1 MSKPDERDDL
11 QSMLAD
17 LPTREPSPMLDA
29 RIASTLEERTGSA
42 GPRANRA
49 LVLRGA
55 AIAALVVVAAAVAV
69 SIALLPPTPDGPE
82 RAADPDRADLGALAE
97 RPEAA
102 DTTPADPIVATT
114 DRPEPTHLTW
124 TRDLGE
130 QSRYTPSGQPY
141 RAMIRDTV
149 DQRTWY
155 EPDTGVTRQLSLPT
169 QELIVV
175 KQTTF

>member
-1 MSKPDERDDL
+1 MSKPDEFDEL

-29 RIASTLEERTGSA
+29 RIASTLQLRTGSA
-42 GPRANRA
+42 EPRANRA
-49 LVLRGA
+49 LVLRVA
-55 AIAALVVVAAAVAV
+55 AIAALVLIAAAVT
-69 SIALLPPTPDGPE
+69 IALLLPHPDGPE
-82 RAADPDRADLGALAE
+82 RAADPDRADVEALAE
-97 RPEAA
+97 RHEAA
-102 DTTPADPIVATT
+102 DTTPTNPIVPAAY
-114 DRPEPTHLTW
+114 RPEPSHLTW
-124 TRDLGE
+124 TRDLAE

-141 RAMIRDTV
+141 RAIIRDAV

-155 EPDTGVTRQLSLPT
+155 EPETGVTRQLSLPR